1 MHARVPA
8 GLCLVALGVALA
20 TTGCATRIRNI
31 PNHPLAKQSNAIA
44 ERDQRECE
52 QAITGTLKGVWF
64 PAEVEFAACMIAR
77 NYQVYMQVID
87 ASVEV
92 KRASLRTKTQPAAV
106 LKDLVVCERTV
117 SKNMTIGEKLGRA
130 AVSVAGVFFWPASVG
145 GMAASATLAI
155 NRERDYAD
163 CMKPL
168 GYVVTPWTPSAGES
182 GFAPNRTL
190 KGEERVS
197 P

>member
-1 MHARVPA
+1 MQPRLPVA
-8 GLCLVALGVALA
+8 LCLVVLGVALA

-31 PNHPLAKQSNAIA
+31 PNHPLTKQSTAVA

-52 QAITGTLKGVWF
+52 QAITGSLKGVWF

-77 NYQVYMQVID
+77 NYQVYMQIID

-92 KRASLRTKTQPAAV
+92 KRASLRTRTQPAAV

-117 SKNMTIGEKLGRA
+117 SKNLTIGEKIGRA

-145 GMAASATLAI
+145 AMAASATLAV
-155 NRERDYAD
+155 NRQRDYAD

-168 GYVVTPWTPSAGES
+168 GYVVTPWTPAAGES
-182 GFAPNRTL
+182 AFTPSR
-190 KGEERVS
+190 EERVS

>member
-1 MHARVPA
+1 
-8 GLCLVALGVALA
+8 
-20 TTGCATRIRNI
+20 
-31 PNHPLAKQSNAIA
+31 
-44 ERDQRECE
+44 
-52 QAITGTLKGVWF
+52 
-64 PAEVEFAACMIAR
+64 
-77 NYQVYMQVID
+77 
-87 ASVEV
+87 
-92 KRASLRTKTQPAAV
+92 
-106 LKDLVVCERTV
+106 VVCERTV

-145 GMAASATLAI
+145 GMAASATLAV

-182 GFAPNRTL
+182 AFTPTRIPNR
-190 KGEERVS
+190 EERVS